1 MKDVLLE
8 ISRHDRDQ
16 LAAASKELEAFKE
29 VAQIHC
35 SDVKSDIAYRHVVY
49 ADKLAALTVT
59 DMQLSQILSHSTGKR
74 ATSESDSDSD
84 ISDDLVYED
93 DDDRYSHGGH
103 DKDKSNKDESDDSES
118 LPWKNNRVFTLDHSG
133 HSHHI

>member
-16 LAAASKELEAFKE
+16 LVAARKELEAFKE

-35 SDVKSDIAYRHVVY
+35 SDVESDIAYRHAVY
-49 ADKLAALTVT
+49 ADKLAALTIT
-59 DMQLSQILSHSTGKR
+59 NTQLSQILSHSTGKP
-74 ATSESDSDSD
+74 ATSESESDSD

-93 DDDRYSHGGH
+93 DDDGYSHGGH
-103 DKDKSNKDESDDSES
+103 DKDESDKDESDDSES

-133 HSHHI
+133 HWHHI